1 MRIIHCAP
9 FNIITKAG
17 GALFLNPIKISHGLI
32 KNGHFVH
39 NFDYRDTAR
48 YLSMFRSKRDG
59 AKKMNQF
66 FLNLIDDI
74 NPDMIIFG
82 HAELIYEE
90 TLALIKAKGI
100 KMIHWYNDAMIQNG
114 FDKVAHYF
122 DIVLTTAAG
131 GFIEEVQ
138 KYNKNAFFLPNLVDE
153 NIEKHKAFQYD
164 SYKTDILFAGRQDK
178 DRVEF
183 AEYLKHNLSSE
194 VRYKMIGHTKKSV
207 ILGESYLQTLADSK
221 ICINHTRSFGID
233 YRWYTSD
240 RLFHSLGCGSFAISR
255 RIVGGE
261 DFFEDK
267 LPYYD
272 TYDEF
277 VEKALFYLHNEQVR
291 KKNAEWL
298 CNRVH
303 TLFNNKRVTQ
313 YIISLALEN
322 DKDLKKYEW
331 HT

>member
-9 FNIITKAG
+9 FNIFTKSG
-17 GALFLNPIKISHGLI
+17 GALFLNPIKISHGLVQ
-32 KNGHFVH
+32 NGHFVH

-48 YLSMFRSKRDG
+48 YMSLFRTKKHG
-59 AKKMNQF
+59 TKKMNQF
-66 FLNLIDDI
+66 FIDLIDDI
-74 NPDMIIFG
+74 KPDMIIFG

-90 TLALIKAKGI
+90 TLALIKSKGI
-100 KMIHWYNDAMIQNG
+100 KMLHWYNDAIVQNG
-114 FDKVAHYF
+114 FDKVGHYF

-153 NIEKHKAFQYD
+153 NVERHQAFNYD
-164 SYKTDILFAGRQDK
+164 SYKTDILFAGRPDK
-178 DRVEF
+178 DRAEF
-183 AEYLKHNLSSE
+183 VDYLESHLSSDI
-194 VRYKMIGHTKKSV
+194 RYKMIGHTKKDV
-207 ILGESYLQTLADSK
+207 ILGESYLQALADAK
-221 ICINHTRSFGID
+221 ICINHTRSYGVD
-233 YRWYTSD
+233 YQWYTSD

-272 TYDEF
+272 TYDQFLEH
-277 VEKALFYLHNEQVR
+277 ALFYLDNEQLR
-291 KKNAEWL
+291 KKNAQWL
-298 CNRVH
+298 HNRVH
-303 TLFNNKRVTQ
+303 TLFNNKRVAE
-313 YIISLALEN
+313 YIIHLALEN

-331 HT
+331 YE